1 MANGKLINQEEKVEN
16 QINQINIEKY
26 HYQFN

>member
-16 QINQINIEKY
+16 QINQINIENRKN
-26 HYQFN
+26 HY